1 MRKADKIRLLIVDDH
16 KVVRNGLQVFLSLY
30 DDIEVVGE
38 ANNGQQALQQ
48 CAAHQPDVVLMDM
61 VMPVMDGPTAT
72 RLIREQFPQIQ
83 VVALTSFDEE
93 ELVNRAVEA
102 GAVGFLYKDVEE
114 DELLG
119 AIRSAREGR
128 PVLAPEALQALMHRS
143 ARPVES
149 STIEPL
155 TKREREVL
163 TLVAQGMTN
172 PQIAEQLVISTSTVQ
187 FHVHNILG
195 KLGVGTRTE
204 AVAIAIQN
212 NLIDCQP
219 TDT

>member
-1 MRKADKIRLLIVDDH
+1 VDDH
-16 KVVRNGLQVFLSLY
+16 KVVRNGLQVFISLY

-38 ANNGQQALQQ
+38 ARNGQQAVEQ
-48 CAAHQPDVVLMDM
+48 CATHQPDVVLMDM

-72 RLIREQFPQIQ
+72 RLIREQFPKVQ

-93 ELVNRAVEA
+93 EIVQRAIEA
-102 GAVGFLYKDVEE
+102 GAVGYLYKDVEE
-114 DELLG
+114 DELID

-128 PVLAPEALQALMHRS
+128 PVLAPEAMKALMDRTV
-143 ARPVES
+143 APVES
-149 STIEPL
+149 PAVEPL

-163 TLVAQGMTN
+163 SLVAQGMTN

-204 AVAIAIQN
+204 AVSMAIQSK
-212 NLIDCQP
+212 LIEP
-219 TDT
+219 

>member
-1 MRKADKIRLLIVDDH
+1 VDDH
-16 KVVRNGLQVFLSLY
+16 KVVRNGLQVFISLY

-38 ANNGQQALQQ
+38 ARNGQQAVEQ
-48 CAAHQPDVVLMDM
+48 CATHQPDVVLMDM

-72 RLIREQFPQIQ
+72 RLIREQFPQVQ

-93 ELVNRAVEA
+93 EIVQRAIEA
-102 GAVGFLYKDVEE
+102 GAVGYLYKDVEE
-114 DELLG
+114 DELID

-128 PVLAPEALQALMHRS
+128 PVLAPEAMKALMDRTV
-143 ARPVES
+143 APVES
-149 STIEPL
+149 PAVEPL

-163 TLVAQGMTN
+163 SLVAQGMTN

-204 AVAIAIQN
+204 AVAMAIQSK
-212 NLIDCQP
+212 LIEP
-219 TDT
+219 

>member
-1 MRKADKIRLLIVDDH
+1 MPRADKIRLLIVDDH
-16 KVVRNGLQVFLSLY
+16 KVVRNGLQVFISLY

-38 ANNGQQALQQ
+38 ARNGQQAVEQ
-48 CAAHQPDVVLMDM
+48 CATHQPDVVLMDM

-72 RLIREQFPQIQ
+72 RLIREQFPQVQ

-93 ELVNRAVEA
+93 EIVHRAIET
-102 GAVGFLYKDVEE
+102 GAVGYLYKDVEE
-114 DELLG
+114 DELID

-128 PVLAPEALQALMHRS
+128 PVLAPEAMKALMDRTV
-143 ARPVES
+143 APVES
-149 STIEPL
+149 PAVEPL

-163 TLVAQGMTN
+163 SLVAQGMTN

-204 AVAIAIQN
+204 AVAMAIQSK
-212 NLIDCQP
+212 LIEP
-219 TDT
+219 

>member
-1 MRKADKIRLLIVDDH
+1 VDDH
-16 KVVRNGLQVFLSLY
+16 KVVRNGLQVFISLY

-38 ANNGQQALQQ
+38 ARNGQQAVEQ
-48 CAAHQPDVVLMDM
+48 CATHQPDVVLMDM

-72 RLIREQFPQIQ
+72 RLIREQFPKVQ

-93 ELVNRAVEA
+93 EIVQRAIEA
-102 GAVGFLYKDVEE
+102 GAVGYLYKDVEE
-114 DELLG
+114 DELID

-128 PVLAPEALQALMHRS
+128 PVLAPEAMKALMDRTV
-143 ARPVES
+143 APVES
-149 STIEPL
+149 PAVEPL

-163 TLVAQGMTN
+163 SLVAQGMTN

-204 AVAIAIQN
+204 AVAMAIQSK
-212 NLIDCQP
+212 LIEP
-219 TDT
+219 

>member
-1 MRKADKIRLLIVDDH
+1 MPRADKIRLLIVDDH
-16 KVVRNGLQVFLSLY
+16 KVVRNGLQVFISLY

-38 ANNGQQALQQ
+38 ARNGQQAVEQ
-48 CAAHQPDVVLMDM
+48 CATHQPDVVLMDM

-72 RLIREQFPQIQ
+72 RLIREQFPQVQ

-93 ELVNRAVEA
+93 EIVQRAIEA
-102 GAVGFLYKDVEE
+102 GAVGYLYKDVEE
-114 DELLG
+114 DELID

-128 PVLAPEALQALMHRS
+128 PVLAPEAMKALMDRTV
-143 ARPVES
+143 APVES
-149 STIEPL
+149 PAVEPL

-163 TLVAQGMTN
+163 SLVAQGMTN

-204 AVAIAIQN
+204 AVAMAIQSK
-212 NLIDCQP
+212 LIEP
-219 TDT
+219 

>member
-1 MRKADKIRLLIVDDH
+1 MPRADKIRLLIVDDH
-16 KVVRNGLQVFLSLY
+16 KVVRNGLQVFISLY

-38 ANNGQQALQQ
+38 ARNGQQAVEQ
-48 CAAHQPDVVLMDM
+48 CATHQPDVVLMDM

-72 RLIREQFPQIQ
+72 RLMREQFPKVQ

-93 ELVNRAVEA
+93 EIVQRAIEA
-102 GAVGFLYKDVEE
+102 GAVGYLYKDVEE
-114 DELLG
+114 DELID

-128 PVLAPEALQALMHRS
+128 PVLAPEAMKALMDRTV
-143 ARPVES
+143 APVES
-149 STIEPL
+149 PAVEPL

-163 TLVAQGMTN
+163 SLVAQGMTN

-204 AVAIAIQN
+204 AVAMAIQSK
-212 NLIDCQP
+212 LIEP
-219 TDT
+219 

>member
-1 MRKADKIRLLIVDDH
+1 MPRADKIRLLIVDDH
-16 KVVRNGLQVFLSLY
+16 KVVRNGLQVFISLY

-38 ANNGQQALQQ
+38 ARNGQQAVEQ
-48 CAAHQPDVVLMDM
+48 CATHQPDVVLMDM

-72 RLIREQFPQIQ
+72 RLIREQFPKVQ

-93 ELVNRAVEA
+93 EIVQRAIEA
-102 GAVGFLYKDVEE
+102 GAVGYLYKDVEE
-114 DELLG
+114 DELID

-128 PVLAPEALQALMHRS
+128 PVLAPEAMKALMDRTV
-143 ARPVES
+143 APVES
-149 STIEPL
+149 PAVEPL

-163 TLVAQGMTN
+163 SLVAQGMTN

-204 AVAIAIQN
+204 AVAMAIQSK
-212 NLIDCQP
+212 LIEP
-219 TDT
+219 

>member
-1 MRKADKIRLLIVDDH
+1 MPRTDKIRLLIVDDH
-16 KVVRNGLQVFLSLY
+16 KVVRNGLRVFISLY
-30 DDIEVVGE
+30 DDLEVVGE
-38 ANNGQQALQQ
+38 AKNGQQALEQ
-48 CAAHQPDVVLMDM
+48 CTAHHPDVVLMDM

-72 RLIREQFPQIQ
+72 RLMREQFPDVQ

-93 ELVNRAVEA
+93 EIVHRAIEA
-102 GAVGFLYKDVEE
+102 GAVGYLYKDVEE
-114 DELLG
+114 DELIE

-128 PVLAPEALQALMHRS
+128 PVLAPEAMKALMDRTV
-143 ARPVES
+143 APVES
-149 STIEPL
+149 PAVEPL

-163 TLVAQGMTN
+163 SLVAQGMTN

-204 AVAIAIQN
+204 AVSMAIQSK
-212 NLIDCQP
+212 IIEP
-219 TDT
+219 

>member
-1 MRKADKIRLLIVDDH
+1 MPRADKIRLLIVDDH
-16 KVVRNGLQVFLSLY
+16 KVVRNGLQVFISLY

-38 ANNGQQALQQ
+38 ARNGQQAVEQ
-48 CAAHQPDVVLMDM
+48 CATHQPDVVLMDM

-72 RLIREQFPQIQ
+72 RLIREQFPQVQ

-93 ELVNRAVEA
+93 EIVQRAIEA
-102 GAVGFLYKDVEE
+102 GAVGYLYKDVEE
-114 DELLG
+114 DELID

-128 PVLAPEALQALMHRS
+128 PVLAPGAMKALMDRTV
-143 ARPVES
+143 APVELPAV
-149 STIEPL
+149 EPL

-163 TLVAQGMTN
+163 SLVAQGMTN

-204 AVAIAIQN
+204 AVAMAIQSK
-212 NLIDCQP
+212 LIEP
-219 TDT
+219 

>member
-1 MRKADKIRLLIVDDH
+1 VDDH
-16 KVVRNGLQVFLSLY
+16 KVVRNGLQVFISLY

-38 ANNGQQALQQ
+38 ARNGQQAVEQ
-48 CAAHQPDVVLMDM
+48 CATHQPDVVLMDM

-72 RLIREQFPQIQ
+72 RLIREQFPQVQ

-93 ELVNRAVEA
+93 EIVQRAIEA
-102 GAVGFLYKDVEE
+102 GAVGYLYKDVEE
-114 DELLG
+114 DELID

-128 PVLAPEALQALMHRS
+128 PVLAPEAMKALMDRTV
-143 ARPVES
+143 APVELPAV
-149 STIEPL
+149 EPL

-163 TLVAQGMTN
+163 SLVAQGMTN

-204 AVAIAIQN
+204 AVAMAIQSK
-212 NLIDCQP
+212 LIEP
-219 TDT
+219 

>member
-1 MRKADKIRLLIVDDH
+1 MRRSDRIRLLIVDDH
-16 KVVRNGLQVFLSLY
+16 KVVRNGLQVFISLY

-38 ANNGQQALQQ
+38 ANNGQQALEQ

-72 RLIREQFPQIQ
+72 RLIREQFPEVQ

-93 ELVNRAVEA
+93 ALVHQVVQA
-102 GAVGFLYKDVEE
+102 GAVGYLYKDVEE
-114 DELLG
+114 EELIG
-119 AIRSAREGR
+119 AIRNAREGR
-128 PVLAPEALQALMHRS
+128 PVLAPEAMQALMHRT

-163 TLVAQGMTN
+163 VLMAQGMTN
-172 PQIAEQLVISTSTVQ
+172 PQIAEQLVISPSTTQ

-195 KLGVGTRTE
+195 KLSVGTRTE
-204 AVAIAIQN
+204 AVAIAIQSK
-212 NLIDCQP
+212 LIDA
-219 TDT
+219 

>member
-1 MRKADKIRLLIVDDH
+1 MPRADKIRLLIVDDH
-16 KVVRNGLQVFLSLY
+16 KVVRNGLQVFISLY

-38 ANNGQQALQQ
+38 ARNGQQAVEQ
-48 CAAHQPDVVLMDM
+48 CATHQPDVVLMDM

-72 RLIREQFPQIQ
+72 RLIREQFPQVQ

-93 ELVNRAVEA
+93 EIVQRAIEA
-102 GAVGFLYKDVEE
+102 GAVGYLYKDVEE
-114 DELLG
+114 DELID

-128 PVLAPEALQALMHRS
+128 PVLAPEAMKALMDRTV
-143 ARPVES
+143 APVES
-149 STIEPL
+149 PAVEPL

-163 TLVAQGMTN
+163 SLVAQGMTN

-204 AVAIAIQN
+204 AVSIAIQSK
-212 NLIDCQP
+212 LIEP
-219 TDT
+219 

>member
-1 MRKADKIRLLIVDDH
+1 MPRADKIRLLIVDDH
-16 KVVRNGLQVFLSLY
+16 KVVRNGLQVFISLY

-38 ANNGQQALQQ
+38 ARNGQQAVEQ
-48 CAAHQPDVVLMDM
+48 CATHQPDVVLMDM

-72 RLIREQFPQIQ
+72 RLIREQFPQVQ

-93 ELVNRAVEA
+93 EIVQRAIEA
-102 GAVGFLYKDVEE
+102 GAVGYLYKDVEE
-114 DELLG
+114 DELID

-128 PVLAPEALQALMHRS
+128 PVLAPEAMKALMDRTVT
-143 ARPVES
+143 PVELPAV
-149 STIEPL
+149 EPL

-163 TLVAQGMTN
+163 SLVAQGMTN

-204 AVAIAIQN
+204 AVAMAIQSK
-212 NLIDCQP
+212 LIEP
-219 TDT
+219 

>member
-1 MRKADKIRLLIVDDH
+1 MPRADKIRLLIVDDH
-16 KVVRNGLQVFLSLY
+16 KVVRNGLQVFISLY

-38 ANNGQQALQQ
+38 ARNGQQAVEQ
-48 CAAHQPDVVLMDM
+48 CATHQPDVVLMDM

-72 RLIREQFPQIQ
+72 RLIREQFPQVQ

-93 ELVNRAVEA
+93 EIVHRAIEA
-102 GAVGFLYKDVEE
+102 GAVGYLYKDVEE
-114 DELLG
+114 DELID

-128 PVLAPEALQALMHRS
+128 PVLAPEAMKALMDRTV
-143 ARPVES
+143 APVES
-149 STIEPL
+149 PAVEPL

-163 TLVAQGMTN
+163 SLVAQGMTN

-204 AVAIAIQN
+204 AVAMAIQSK
-212 NLIDCQP
+212 LIEP
-219 TDT
+219 